1 MAYDKGLAQIM
12 RDDPCDVIGISEKKM
27 FGGIAFTYAGH
38 MVCGIHKD
46 GAMFRVG
53 KDQEAKA
60 KAKAIEGAGDMMFTG
75 RKMGG
80 LIDVTGEAFVD
91 DERRALW
98 IGMALRHAQSLPPKS

>member
-12 RDDPCDVIGISEKKM
+12 RHDLCDVIGISEKKM
-27 FGGIAFTYAGH
+27 FGGIAFMYAGH

-53 KDQEAKA
+53 KDQEAEA
-60 KAKAIEGAGDMMFTG
+60 KAEGAVDMMFTG

-80 LIDVTGEAFVD
+80 LIDVTDEAFVD
-91 DERRALW
+91 DNRRALCM
-98 IGMALRHAQSLPPKS
+98 GMALRHAQSLPPKS

>member
-1 MAYDKGLAQIM
+1 MAYDEGLAQIM
-12 RDDPCDVIGISEKKM
+12 RDDLCDVIGVSEKKM
-27 FGGIAFTYAGH
+27 FGGLTFMYASH

-60 KAKAIEGAGDMMFTG
+60 KAIEGAGDIMFTG

-80 LIDVTGEAFVD
+80 LIEATD
-91 DERRALW
+91 DAFIDDDRRAIW
-98 IGMALRHAQSLPPKS
+98 MGMALRHAQSLPPKS